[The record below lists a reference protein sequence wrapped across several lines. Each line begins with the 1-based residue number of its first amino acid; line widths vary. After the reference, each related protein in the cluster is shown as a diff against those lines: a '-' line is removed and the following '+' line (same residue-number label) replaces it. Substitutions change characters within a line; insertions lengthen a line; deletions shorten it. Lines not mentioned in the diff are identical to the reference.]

1 MGMRVGLGKV
11 VGEYQVKLSW
21 GCVLY
26 VLTSYVSTQLEL
38 GVKLFYDITST
49 WPKYSTALNFN
60 IHITYRHV
68 LLYLDPQTQ

>member
-11 VGEYQVKLSW
+11 VGEYQVKLIW

-38 GVKLFYDITST
+38 GVKEL
-49 WPKYSTALNFN
+49 
-60 IHITYRHV
+60 
-68 LLYLDPQTQ
+68 